1 MRKLLKRFGTVLILA
16 SGSLA
21 VLTPAVAQAAAGDLN
36 CQMHFSMSGWS
47 LFYKTAEGSGVVTC
61 NDGTHLDVK
70 LESKGGGLTV
80 GKSSIDQ
87 GQGNFTGVRNIN
99 DVLGDYAA
107 GTAHAGAINSASAT
121 VVTKGEISLA
131 LSGKGRG
138 WDLGVDFSRFTI
150 KLAR

>member
-1 MRKLLKRFGTVLILA
+1 MRSAIKFLSGTVCLLLV
-16 SGSLA
+16 SM
-21 VLTPAVAQAAAGDLN
+21 TPVAAQAAAGDLS

-47 LFYKTAEGSGVVTC
+47 LFYKTAQGSGVVTC

-80 GKSSIDQ
+80 GKSTIDE
-87 GQGNFTGVRNIN
+87 GHGDFTGVRNIN

-107 GTAHAGAINSASAT
+107 GTAHAGAINSSSAT
-121 VVTKGEISLA
+121 VVTKGLISLA

-138 WDLGVDFSRFTI
+138 WDLGVDFGRFTI
-150 KLAR
+150 KLAH